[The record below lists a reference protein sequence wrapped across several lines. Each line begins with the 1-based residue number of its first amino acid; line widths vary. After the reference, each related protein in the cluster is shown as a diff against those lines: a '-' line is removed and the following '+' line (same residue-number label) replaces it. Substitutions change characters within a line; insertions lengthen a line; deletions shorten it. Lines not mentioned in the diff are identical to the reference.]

1 MGQIIH
7 RRLNSNEDD
16 AIAFLNEYNTE
27 YGALVNQY
35 VIASWNY
42 ETNLTDE
49 NANAV
54 VSVYIPIFVPLNT
67 ALYSNRISMI
77 GSSRRSCRSL
87 L

>member
-1 MGQIIH
+1 M
-7 RRLNSNEDD
+7 NSNEDD

-54 VSVYIPIFVPLNT
+54 VSVTSQFLFP
-67 ALYSNRISMI
+67 
-77 GSSRRSCRSL
+77 
-87 L
+87 

>member
-54 VSVYIPIFVPLNT
+54 VSVTSQFLFP
-67 ALYSNRISMI
+67 
-77 GSSRRSCRSL
+77 
-87 L
+87 